1 MMLLYPMVARSSTDE
16 LHSRPVYQFPAKSG
30 AIHFLRDKL
39 DCENLG
45 VSMIDAEPAWEG
57 LEHDHA
63 DEDHEE
69 VYIVVEGMATL
80 TADGDELDLETG
92 DAVRIA
98 PGTSRQLRTGDDG
111 AKIVA
116 IGAP

>member
-1 MMLLYPMVARSSTDE
+1 MGYTHAQYTD
-16 LHSRPVYQFPAKSG
+16 VPAKGGSL
-30 AIHFLRDKL
+30 HFLRDKL

-45 VSMIDAEPAWEG
+45 VSVIDAEPSWEG

-69 VYIVVEGMATL
+69 VYIVVEGEATL
-80 TADGDELDLETG
+80 TADDDELELEAG

-98 PGTSRQLRTGDDG
+98 PGTTRQLRTGDDG
-111 AKIVA
+111 AMIVA
-116 IGAP
+116 VGAP